1 MSESVT
7 VILIFVSFCIVIFLV
22 ALIKK
27 IFYKIMF
34 KKRYYIFPRTS
45 IKGITSIAMVIA
57 MSVAVLILLVIIT
70 SNVVGVLFRAFPGTR
85 ITIESILIK
94 IGGLLFGPFIGI
106 FIGMFTD
113 LLSVT
118 LTAGVFHYGYFIAA
132 MCFGLLSGLIRTII
146 LFSSKNKLKFAIYT
160 SLSILLVSVLAVL
173 YFNFG
178 STEQLLYIPFLPFDI
193 QKNHIILVILI
204 FILISIVSIWV
215 FYFLSRKRE
224 NKKNKVKKTFNNH
237 SYLKKINS
245 NFFEKY
251 CPVIGCIIITEVL
264 VNVLMM
270 PVFDADIS
278 TLTINT
284 WLAIR
289 LALFTPMVF
298 LNLFII
304 FPVYAIVSPLVT
316 YDYRKDVIEDVSIPL
331 YNL

>member
-1 MSESVT
+1 MSEPVT
-7 VILIFVSFCIVIFLV
+7 AILIFISFCIVIFIV
-22 ALIKK
+22 ALVKK
-27 IFYKIMF
+27 IFYKVMF

-57 MSVAVLILLVIIT
+57 LSVAVLILLVIIT
-70 SNVVGVLFRAFPGTR
+70 SNLVGVLFRAFPGTR

-94 IGGLLFGPFIGI
+94 IGGLLFGPFIGM

-132 MCFGLLSGLIRTII
+132 MCFGLLSGLVRTII
-146 LFSSKNKLKFAIYT
+146 LFSSHNKLKFAIYT
-160 SLSILLVSVLAVL
+160 SLSILLVSILAML
-173 YFNFG
+173 YFGFV
-178 STEQLLYIPFLPFDI
+178 STEKLYIPFLPFDI
-193 QKNHIILVILI
+193 EKEHIIYVIVSFI
-204 FILISIVSIWV
+204 FLSIVSIWV
-215 FYFLSRKRE
+215 FYFMSLKRNNSKKKAT
-224 NKKNKVKKTFNNH
+224 NKFGKP
-237 SYLKKINS
+237 SIIKKINL

-251 CPVIGCIIITEVL
+251 CPVISCIMITEVL

-270 PVFDADIS
+270 PIFDAEIS

-289 LALFTPMVF
+289 LLLFVPMVF

-316 YDYRKDVIEDVSIPL
+316 YDYRKDVVEDASLPL

>member
-132 MCFGLLSGLIRTII
+132 MGFGLLSGLIRTII

>member
-1 MSESVT
+1 MSQSLT
-7 VILIFVSFCIVIFLV
+7 VILIFISFCIVIFFV

-27 IFYKIMF
+27 IFYKVMF

-57 MSVAVLILLVIIT
+57 MSVAVLILLVIVT

-132 MCFGLLSGLIRTII
+132 MCFGLLSGLVRTII
-146 LFSSKNKLKFAIYT
+146 LFSSKNKLKFAFYT
-160 SLSILLVSVLAVL
+160 SLSILLVSILAIL

-178 STEQLLYIPFLPFDI
+178 STEQLLYIPFLPFEI
-193 QKNHIILVILI
+193 QKNHIILVIIAFI
-204 FILISIVSIWV
+204 FLAIVSIWV
-215 FYFLSRKRE
+215 FYFLSRRKE
-224 NKKNKVKKTFNNH
+224 NKKKSLKKTFGKVT
-237 SYLKKINS
+237 YLKKINL

-251 CPVIGCIIITEVL
+251 CPVIACIMITEVL

-270 PVFDADIS
+270 PIFDAEIS

-289 LALFTPMVF
+289 LALFVPMVF

-316 YDYRKDVIEDVSIPL
+316 YDYRKDVVEDVAIPL